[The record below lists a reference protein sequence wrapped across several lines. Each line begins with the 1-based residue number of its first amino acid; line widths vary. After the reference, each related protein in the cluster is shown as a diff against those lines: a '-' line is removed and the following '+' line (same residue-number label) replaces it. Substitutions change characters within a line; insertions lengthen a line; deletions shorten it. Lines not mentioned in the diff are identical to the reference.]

1 MVKKVGKPA
10 LNISPIYK
18 DCKPYMAVNPTPFA
32 EVMRR
37 LIDAS

>member
-10 LNISPIYK
+10 LKISPIYRNDQSAK
-18 DCKPYMAVNPTPFA
+18 VVNPTPFA
-32 EVMRR
+32 EVIRR